1 MNFITQHRVWLC
13 VQDYPNFP
21 DLGPWVRR
29 QRVVQQQG
37 TLSEQRVQILDAI
50 GFDFGNEAQITE
62 EWEMRF
68 DQLVDWLLWK
78 VRLPAAAQVDP
89 SLLCASCSSCQLQ

>member
-1 MNFITQHRVWLC
+1 M
-13 VQDYPNFP
+13 
-21 DLGPWVRR
+21 RR

-37 TLSEQRVQILDAI
+37 TLSEQRLQILDAI

-62 EWEMRF
+62 EWETRF

-78 VRLPAAAQVDP
+78 VRRWPCTVNLCRAWLADAATLPCSHHPV
-89 SLLCASCSSCQLQ
+89 LLSGM

>member
-1 MNFITQHRVWLC
+1 ML
-13 VQDYPNFP
+13 QDCPQFP

-29 QRVVQQQG
+29 QRIVQQQG
-37 TLSEQRVQILDAI
+37 TLSEQRLQILDAI

-62 EWEMRF
+62 DWETKF

-78 VRLPAAAQVDP
+78 VPHMLMLQVIN
-89 SLLCASCSSCQLQ
+89 